1 LKSLYRTDSYATK
14 KTTYF
19 ALYKLRSDQ
28 FKDLYTYL
36 AKFKE
41 YTNKLLQIGSPL
53 EIDFQIAVFERG
65 LLDDIKEA
73 VYTLTKIARSR
84 KEPQDFKYITTLL
97 VNRFMPL
104 KTKESKAFAGNFGKQ
119 LKQG

>member
-1 LKSLYRTDSYATK
+1 M
-14 KTTYF
+14 
-19 ALYKLRSDQ
+19 
-28 FKDLYTYL
+28 
-36 AKFKE
+36 
-41 YTNKLLQIGSPL
+41 GSPL
-53 EIDFQIAVFERG
+53 EIDFQIAVFKRG

-119 LKQG
+119 PKQGQY